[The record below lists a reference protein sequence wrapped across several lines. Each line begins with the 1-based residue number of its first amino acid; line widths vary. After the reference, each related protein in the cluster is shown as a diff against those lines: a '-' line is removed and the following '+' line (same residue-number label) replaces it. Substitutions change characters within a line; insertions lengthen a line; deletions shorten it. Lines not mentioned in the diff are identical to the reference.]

1 MKKNNKLMFL
11 ISALLIAIFHNLDV
25 DWYVKDFILPFSIMI
40 IDYLILFKDKD
51 INKKGYL
58 YLIPIVLILISDG
71 IVQIDEYNMDLNIIM
86 IPILIVALIF
96 TLTNKNFNLKNN
108 IFSWIF
114 KVFPTGLFSNLKYLK
129 SENKEKK
136 NTFNIFLGIVLSIFL
151 AIVILSLLTE
161 ADSYFSSFLNKL
173 FFIDQLNL
181 DSIFIFALAFI
192 ILFSIYINFN
202 LNTKTEVKDKE
213 LLNTDKSII
222 KIVLITLNVIYLI
235 FMISELSK
243 LTNNFLNLP
252 IRYTYASY
260 AREGFFQILLVTLIN
275 FIIIHFITYKTNKA
289 WDKDV
294 KVLLYILIGF
304 SILLIFNSYY
314 RMSLYISN
322 YHFTILRM
330 QVVLFLLMELILF
343 SYLIVKIKKKLEN
356 NNTFCYIL
364 LIVTYIINLYVCNEW
379 VIEFVN
385 KLIR

>member
-1 MKKNNKLMFL
+1 MKKNNKLIFL

-51 INKKGYL
+51 INKKGYF

-151 AIVILSLLTE
+151 AIIILGLLKE
-161 ADSYFSSFLNKL
+161 ADSYFNSFLNKL

-202 LNTKTEVKDKE
+202 LNTKTEIKDKE

-222 KIVLITLNVIYLI
+222 KIVLITLNVIYLV

-314 RMSLYISN
+314 RMFLYISN
-322 YHFTILRM
+322 YHFTVLRM

-343 SYLIVKIKKKLEN
+343 SYLIVKIKRNWK
-356 NNTFCYIL
+356 TIIL
-364 LIVTYIINLYVCNEW
+364 F
-379 VIEFVN
+379 VIFY
-385 KLIR
+385 